1 MAAIGIDGI
10 ESWGVG
16 GKIANSGLSREE
28 SKRDTSCLIMKF
40 PEKLN
45 KSMTSQGQRQMHDA
59 QDKRQAKNHL

>member
-10 ESWGVG
+10 GSWGVE

-28 SKRDTSCLIMKF
+28 SKRDTSCLIIKF

-45 KSMTSQGQRQMHDA
+45 KSMTTSQEQRQMHDA
-59 QDKRQAKNHL
+59 QDK